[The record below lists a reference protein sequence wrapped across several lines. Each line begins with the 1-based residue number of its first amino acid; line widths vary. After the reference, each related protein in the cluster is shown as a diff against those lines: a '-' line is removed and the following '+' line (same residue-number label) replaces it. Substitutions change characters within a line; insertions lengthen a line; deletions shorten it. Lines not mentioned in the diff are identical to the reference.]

1 MDRKKENSMAEIG
14 NPASVNEGSSES
26 SRSFSDQA
34 AAAARDLKDK
44 ASELLDSSSTTLKT
58 QAYKFV
64 DAAQDVASQS
74 ADKLKESVADKK
86 GAGADYV
93 GKVADTIRRAASEF
107 DTDLP
112 IVGTYMRKA
121 ASQVESVSDSIR
133 MGELNDVVRNAQDFA
148 RRQPTAFLGL
158 VALAGFAAIRFLKS
172 SSATTPSATKAA
184 TPTSTVNNNA
194 GYGDDFSN

>member
-1 MDRKKENSMAEIG
+1 MDRIKESSVAEIG
-14 NPASVNEGSSES
+14 NPTSEG

-34 AAAARDLKDK
+34 TATARDLKDK
-44 ASELLDSSSTTLKT
+44 ASELLDSSSDTLKT

-74 ADKLKESVADKK
+74 ADKLKESIAAKK
-86 GAGADYV
+86 SAGADYV
-93 GKVADTIRRAASEF
+93 GNAADTIRRAAREF

-158 VALAGFAAIRFLKS
+158 AALAGFAAIRFLKS
-172 SSATTPSATKAA
+172 SSASTPAA
-184 TPTSTVNNNA
+184 TTAAPPESTVHNNA
-194 GYGDDFSN
+194 GYGDDLSN